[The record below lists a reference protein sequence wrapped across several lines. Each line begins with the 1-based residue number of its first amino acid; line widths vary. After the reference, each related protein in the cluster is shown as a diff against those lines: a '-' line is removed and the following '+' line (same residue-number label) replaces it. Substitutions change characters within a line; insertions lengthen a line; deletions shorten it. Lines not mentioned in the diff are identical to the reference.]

1 MAQAAVIS
9 EQGMRGRMEDSHLL
23 RRDLYQAGDFF
34 GGVYDGHSGSYAA
47 EYAADTLH
55 VYFASCLEQGL
66 GPQQAFVRAYE
77 QVSGEL
83 ASQSSGTT
91 AVTFYLRDR
100 ELVAAN
106 AGDAR
111 IVVVDSGS
119 VRQITRDHRVDDP
132 GERERVESSGGVVR
146 GAYVMH
152 GGAGL
157 MPTRSLGDAY
167 FEPVGVIATPDTAA
181 EQLLSDDSWLVA
193 ACDGLFDVM
202 SNQEVAAIVNQAES
216 AREAADALSQE
227 TLVNRMG
234 MDNLT
239 VIVVDLTR

>member
-1 MAQAAVIS
+1 MAQAAVVS

-23 RRDLYQAGDFF
+23 RRDLHLAGDLF
-34 GGVYDGHSGSYAA
+34 GGVYDGHAGSYAA
-47 EYAADTLH
+47 MYAADTL
-55 VYFASCLEQGL
+55 YLRFAGALEQEL
-66 GPQQAFVRAYE
+66 DPEQAFVRAYE
-77 QVSGEL
+77 EVSADL
-83 ASQSSGTT
+83 AGQDSGTT
-91 AVTFYLRDR
+91 AVTFYLLDR

-111 IVVVDSGS
+111 LVVVDSGS
-119 VRQITRDHRVDDP
+119 VRQVTRDHRVDDP
-132 GERERVESSGGVVR
+132 GERERVEASGGVIR

-167 FEPVGVIATPDTAA
+167 FEPVGVIATPDTAKQRLRA
-181 EQLLSDDSWLVA
+181 DDRWLVA

-202 SNQEVAAIVNQAES
+202 DNQEVAAIVNRADS
-216 AREAADALSQE
+216 AREAADALQQE

-234 MDNLT
+234 TDNLT

>member
-9 EQGMRGRMEDSHLL
+9 EQGMRARMEDAHQL
-23 RRDLYQAGDFF
+23 RRDLFQAGDLF
-34 GGVYDGHSGSYAA
+34 GGVYDGHAGSYAA

-55 VYFASCLEQGL
+55 LRFASALEQGMDPEL
-66 GPQQAFVRAYE
+66 AFVRAYE
-77 QVSGEL
+77 EVSAEL
-83 ASQSSGTT
+83 AAQRSGTT
-91 AVTFYLRDR
+91 AVTFYVADDV
-100 ELVAAN
+100 LVVAN

-111 IVVVDSGS
+111 LVIVEEGS
-119 VRQITRDHRVDDP
+119 VRQPTRDHRVDDP
-132 GERERVESSGGVVR
+132 GERERIEASGGVVR

-152 GGAGL
+152 EGAGL
-157 MPTRSLGDAY
+157 MPTRSLGDAF
-167 FEPVGVIATPDTAA
+167 FEPVGVIATPDVCT
-181 EQLLSDDSWLVA
+181 EKLGEGDRWIVA

-202 SNQEVAAIVNQAES
+202 GNQEVAAIVNQTDS

-227 TLVNRMG
+227 ALVHRMG

>member
-9 EQGMRGRMEDSHLL
+9 EQGMRGRMEDSHQL
-23 RRDLYQAGDFF
+23 RRDLFQANDFF
-34 GGVYDGHSGSYAA
+34 GGVYDGHAGSYAA
-47 EYAADTLH
+47 EYSADTLH
-55 VYFASCLEQGL
+55 LRFASAMEQGL
-66 GPQQAFVRAYE
+66 DPERAFVRAYE
-77 QVSGEL
+77 EVSGEL
-83 ASQSSGTT
+83 AGQRSGTT
-91 AVTFYLRDR
+91 AVTFYLRDG

-111 IVVVDSGS
+111 LVVVESGS

-132 GERERVESSGGVVR
+132 GERERIEASGGVVR

-152 GGAGL
+152 EGAGL
-157 MPTRSLGDAY
+157 MPTRTLGDVF
-167 FEPVGVIATPDTAA
+167 FEPVGVIATPDTAS
-181 EQLLSDDSWLVA
+181 EELLTDDQWLVA

-202 SNQEVAAIVNQAES
+202 GNQEVAAIVNQTDS

-227 TLVNRMG
+227 ALVHRMG